1 MKKILLVGGD
11 SRLAKIFFKKYKYNK
26 SLKILRTTRRLNKK
40 NFIFLNFSD
49 ISKYH
54 HYKGYST
61 VIIVGG
67 VVDYNECE
75 NNYNYAKK
83 VNCFNIPILA
93 KNFLARGSI

>member
-26 SLKILRTTRRLNKK
+26 NFKIFRTTRRLNKK

-54 HYKGYST
+54 HYNKTLSA
-61 VIIVGG
+61 
-67 VVDYNECE
+67 NFHF
-75 NNYNYAKK
+75 KK
-83 VNCFNIPILA
+83 PLVFRIFVKL
-93 KNFLARGSI
+93 KK